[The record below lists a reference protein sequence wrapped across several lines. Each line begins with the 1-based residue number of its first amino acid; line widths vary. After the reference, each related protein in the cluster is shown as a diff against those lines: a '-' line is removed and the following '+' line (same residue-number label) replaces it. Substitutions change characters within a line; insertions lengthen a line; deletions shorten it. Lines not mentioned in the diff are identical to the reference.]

1 MDTDRGVTILFSVV
15 VYMGICVVV
24 GLWALRRTRS
34 SADFFMAGRNL
45 GVIVTGFAVFSSIM
59 SGFGFVGGPGLVY
72 HMGMSSLWMVISAPM
87 GTCIS
92 FYLLGKRIRLL
103 AELKESVSLPDVV
116 AARYNSQ
123 LTRLLASLSILLG
136 VMGYLGTQILAMA
149 TVLQDI
155 IANTPIGRLSLEAC
169 VAVSFAVLVFYC
181 VTGGIIASVY
191 TDVVQGFIMVIAALL
206 VFLAASTAVPD
217 GFAGM
222 SLTIGADDPEAIG
235 PWGSVGMLGCLSWFF
250 LFTLGSSGQP
260 HVITKLMMSK
270 RVEDVRR
277 TLPISV
283 VGYSLTALL
292 WLSIGL
298 AMRALVLSGS
308 HPELPGIDAAAPQ
321 FLQAYTHPLLAGL
334 VFAALFAAIMSTADG
349 FLNIGSAA
357 IVHDIPQ
364 SLRGRSLNNEL
375 LWARTATVAIA
386 LVASLFAVYSG
397 DLVAILG
404 AFGWGTFAA
413 ALVPVVTIGFN
424 WKRATALA
432 ANTAMVSSLAINL
445 GIKLLKIQI
454 PFRIDAGA
462 IALLVSLTLFFGIS
476 LLSKPPKLNPEVD
489 RVMDL

>member
-15 VYMGICVVV
+15 FYMGICVVV

-169 VAVSFAVLVFYC
+169 VTVSFAVLVFYC

-206 VFLAASTAVPD
+206 VLVAATTAVPD

-222 SLTIGADDPEAIG
+222 SLTIGADDPEAISPLG
-235 PWGSVGMLGCLSWFF
+235 VGGHAGM
-250 LFTLGSSGQP
+250 
-260 HVITKLMMSK
+260 
-270 RVEDVRR
+270 
-277 TLPISV
+277 
-283 VGYSLTALL
+283 
-292 WLSIGL
+292 
-298 AMRALVLSGS
+298 
-308 HPELPGIDAAAPQ
+308 
-321 FLQAYTHPLLAGL
+321 PLLVFPVHPGGLGPAARDHQADDEQAGGGCAPHPAHL
-334 VFAALFAAIMSTADG
+334 GGGVLADRAPLAEHRPGHENSGACQAAIPNCPGSMPRRPNSCKPIPTRCWPAWSSRPCSPPSCPPPTA
-349 FLNIGSAA
+349 S
-357 IVHDIPQ
+357 
-364 SLRGRSLNNEL
+364 
-375 LWARTATVAIA
+375 
-386 LVASLFAVYSG
+386 
-397 DLVAILG
+397 
-404 AFGWGTFAA
+404 
-413 ALVPVVTIGFN
+413 
-424 WKRATALA
+424 
-432 ANTAMVSSLAINL
+432 
-445 GIKLLKIQI
+445 
-454 PFRIDAGA
+454 
-462 IALLVSLTLFFGIS
+462 
-476 LLSKPPKLNPEVD
+476 
-489 RVMDL
+489 